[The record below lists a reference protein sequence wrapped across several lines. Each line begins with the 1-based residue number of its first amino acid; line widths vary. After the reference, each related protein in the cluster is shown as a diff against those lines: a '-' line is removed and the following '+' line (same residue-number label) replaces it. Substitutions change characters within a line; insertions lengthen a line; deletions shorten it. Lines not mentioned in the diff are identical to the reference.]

1 MTTIRNYP
9 HNVLSIQWRDSKKMS
24 FGQIHVHINIHSCKE
39 QIPKLHLLFWNK
51 LTSSNKD
58 IQNDNIRFDLEKF
71 RSKPT
76 TPKQTDACAP
86 KLTGLILCRYSP
98 SNYSCSEFKSTVM
111 SCHILQSNLCTLWLL
126 YWFFYDVFSPSC
138 GVYFSFQCFFKKQN
152 PLKSMV
158 YVLTSFNICGVLYLF
173 IAAW

>member
-24 FGQIHVHINIHSCKE
+24 FGQIYIHVHIYIHICKE
-39 QIPKLHLLFWNK
+39 QIPKLYRLFWNK
-51 LTSSNKD
+51 LTSSNRD
-58 IQNDNIRFDLEKF
+58 IQNDNLRFDLEKF

-86 KLTGLILCRYSP
+86 NWLAWYHAGIVQVITAALSSRAL
-98 SNYSCSEFKSTVM
+98 SCPVM
-111 SCHILQSNLCTLWLL
+111 SCRATST
-126 YWFFYDVFSPSC
+126 PSGSC
-138 GVYFSFQCFFKKQN
+138 IGSSMMFQCFFQKQN

-173 IAAW
+173 FAAW